1 MSTAPSPDR
10 KAEAFVATS
19 ALRDTPEN
27 WSVYNRPTN
36 DDAFLGLVES
46 VKENGILE
54 PLIISKDNYVLSG
67 HRRLAAAHK
76 AGLAFVPVTRTGDEI
91 EGMDPAERLKV
102 LVKYN
107 EGSRRKTEQEL
118 VREAMV
124 GVDPEAAVIAATNRR
139 TQLLTKSKTSFPVA
153 VARGKVARTSVMN
166 SRREF
171 LAAVLAILHEFE
183 TADHLPVGGRAI
195 HYRLLGFGVL
205 TSRSKG
211 GHVYGQGFVKAVKYQ
226 GDRIDSAKFL
236 SRLLTDARAEGIID
250 DDWISD
256 ETRPCKVPRLDKCPA
271 DYINGEIG
279 RMFDTYYADIHQ
291 DQPFHVEIMV
301 EKNTMFNLLW
311 RKVASPLR
319 LPIESAR
326 GYSSGSQRHRINE
339 RFLASG
345 KDKLVIVYAGDHDPD
360 GLEMPRALVKYMEYD
375 LGTKPT
381 VIPAAVTMEQIR
393 RLNLAPDMDAKSEST
408 RFKNYVEETGETVC
422 WELDSLPFEELIASV
437 TAACKSV
444 MDMNILNA
452 ALEQEKQDDIR
463 LAQLRAATV
472 AFVAKNSHLINRP

>member
-27 WSVYNRPTN
+27 WSVYNRPAN

-76 AGLAFVPVTRTGDEI
+76 AGLAFVPVTRTDDEI

-118 VREAMV
+118 VRESMIK
-124 GVDPEAAVIAATNRR
+124 VDPAAAIVAATNRR
-139 TQLLTKSKTSFPVA
+139 AQQFTLSKSSFSV
-153 VARGKVARTSVMN
+153 VETRGRIARTSVMK
-166 SRREF
+166 SRRRF
-171 LAAVLAILHEFE
+171 LEAVLAILEGFE
-183 TADHLPVGGRAI
+183 KADHLPVSIRSI
-195 HYRLLGFGVL
+195 HYPLLGSGVR
-205 TSRSKG
+205 TSRSKA
-211 GHVYGQGFVKAVKYQ
+211 GHVYGEGFK
-226 GDRIDSAKFL
+226 GDKRIDSSKFL
-236 SRLLTDARAEGIID
+236 SRLVTDARAEGIIQ

-256 ETRPCKVPRLDKCPA
+256 DTRQFKVPRAHRSP
-271 DYINGEIG
+271 GEYVNEEVAMI
-279 RMFDTYYADIHQ
+279 FDSYWADIHQ
-291 DQPFHVEIMV
+291 DQPAHVEIMI
-301 EKNTMFNLLW
+301 EKNTLFKMLW
-311 RKVASPLR
+311 RKVAHPLR

-326 GYSSGSQRHRINE
+326 GYSSGSQRHRVIE
-339 RFLASG
+339 RFKASG
-345 KDKLVIVYAGDHDPD
+345 KDKLVIIYAGDHDPD
-360 GLEMPRALVKYMEYD
+360 GIEMPKALRKYMKHD
-375 LGTKPT
+375 LGVDPEIRRAG
-381 VIPAAVTMEQIR
+381 VSMEQIR
-393 RLNLAPDMDAKSEST
+393 RLNLKPDMDAKTSSS
-408 RFKNYVEETGETVC
+408 RYKAYVKETGETVS
-422 WELDSLPFEELIASV
+422 WELDSLPFDVLVADL

-444 MDMNILNA
+444 LEMGILNA

-472 AFVAKNSHLINRP
+472 AFVAANSHLIDRP